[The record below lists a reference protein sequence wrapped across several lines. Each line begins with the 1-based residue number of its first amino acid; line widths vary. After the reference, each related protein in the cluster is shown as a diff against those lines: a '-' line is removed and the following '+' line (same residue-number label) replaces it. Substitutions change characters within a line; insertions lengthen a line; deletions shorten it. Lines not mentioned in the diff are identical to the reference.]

1 MSEVKFVRYLGLD
14 VLPEEKQVEFK
25 RSWRKDRID
34 RFLKEVRPGDILSIG
49 EEYTVEEFNDLKKSE
64 FGSTIIVD
72 ENRYR
77 INFPVQLF
85 EIVEECINS
94 YDIY

>member
-1 MSEVKFVRYLGLD
+1 MEKITHVRYLGLD
-14 VLPEEKQVEFK
+14 VLSQEE
-25 RSWRKDRID
+25 RKIFEDLWEYKVTAFIE
-34 RFLKEVRPGDILSIG
+34 KVKPGDILSTEG
-49 EEYTVEEFNDLKKSE
+49 EYTVKEFNDLKKSE
-64 FGSTIIVD
+64 FGSTILVD

-94 YDIY
+94 YDIW